1 MMTRVISV
9 ISGKGGVGKTT
20 MSVNIG
26 TSLAQQGHEVL
37 IIDGNFS
44 GANVSQHMGLGF
56 QEISLNDV
64 LQGEAYITQ
73 AVTKHSEGVE
83 VLPANILDFQGNAEN
98 LKHSLVEF
106 LGDKDFVLI
115 DSAAGINDE
124 VQASIEASDEVLLVS
139 EPELPSLT
147 NCLGAKKIAEHLDRE
162 VLGLVLNGLRGEK
175 SEVSDDDVKDLM
187 ETEII
192 GRVPDHKHV
201 REGIALREPVV
212 SYRPD
217 SRVSKKIENVAHRV
231 KGDEPPKR
239 GVGERLKTRF
249 KELTPL

>member
-1 MMTRVISV
+1 MTRVISV

-20 MSVNIG
+20 LSVNIA
-26 TSLAQQGHEVL
+26 TSLAQQGNEVL

-73 AVTKHSEGVE
+73 AVTKHSDGVS
-83 VLPANILDFQGNAEN
+83 VLPANILDFHGNAEN

-106 LGDKDFVLI
+106 LGDKDFVFI

-124 VQASIEASDEVLLVS
+124 VQASIEASDEVLLVA
-139 EPELPSLT
+139 EPELPALT
-147 NCLGAKKIAEHLDRE
+147 NCLGAKKIAEQLERDI
-162 VLGLVLNGLRGEK
+162 LGLVLNGVRNEK
-175 SEVSDDDVKDLM
+175 SEVSDEDVKDLM

-192 GRVPDHKHV
+192 GKIPDHKHV

-212 SYRPD
+212 SYRPE
-217 SRVSKKIENVAHRV
+217 SRVSKKIENVSYRI
-231 KGDEPPKR
+231 KGEEAPKR
-239 GVGERLKTRF
+239 GVGEKLKMKF
-249 KELTPL
+249 NDISPF